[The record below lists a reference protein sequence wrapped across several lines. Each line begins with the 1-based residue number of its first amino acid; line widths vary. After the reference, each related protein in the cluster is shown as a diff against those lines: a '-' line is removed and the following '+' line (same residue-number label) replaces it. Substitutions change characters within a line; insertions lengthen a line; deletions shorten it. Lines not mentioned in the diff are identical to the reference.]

1 MLSHTVIF
9 WLKRGL
15 SENEINLFK
24 EGVNKLGEISSVENF
39 FLGSPA
45 ATPKRPVV
53 DDTYDFAVT
62 VVLNDMKAHDHYQSD
77 PIHLEFIENCKGFW
91 ERVLIYDAD

>member
-9 WLKRGL
+9 WLKPGL

-39 FLGSPA
+39 FLGRPA

-62 VVLNDMKAHDHYQSD
+62 VVLM
-77 PIHLEFIENCKGFW
+77 I
-91 ERVLIYDAD
+91 